1 MFLFSVSIQKR
12 NDAVIRGFLAVSE
25 LSFEPEWREAG
36 QRRPAVVIPALG
48 KLLHCFESFIHIN
61 ISNLGELCQ
70 FYKVNINIENY
81 ILSQIIHKF

>member
-36 QRRPAVVIPALG
+36 QRRPAVVVIPALN

-70 FYKVNINIENY
+70 FYKVNINIENH
-81 ILSQIIHKF
+81 ILLSQIKY